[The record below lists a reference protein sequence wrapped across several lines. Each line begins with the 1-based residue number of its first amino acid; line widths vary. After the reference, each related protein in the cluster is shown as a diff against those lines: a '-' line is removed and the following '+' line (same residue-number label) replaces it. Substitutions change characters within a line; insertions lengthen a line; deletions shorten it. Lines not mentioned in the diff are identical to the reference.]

1 MAIFDPGFQKSTHAM
16 SKVMN
21 LNLTGKKK
29 LSNIQKKITP
39 PIKI

>member
-1 MAIFDPGFQKSTHAM
+1 MAFFDPGFQKSTHAM

-29 LSNIQKKITP
+29 TIKYPKKNYS